1 MKEQEE
7 EREEREER
15 EEPTSIVTAAE
26 LSDDF
31 SSLL

>member
-1 MKEQEE
+1 MIASCL
-7 EREEREER
+7 REER

-31 SSLL
+31 LSLL